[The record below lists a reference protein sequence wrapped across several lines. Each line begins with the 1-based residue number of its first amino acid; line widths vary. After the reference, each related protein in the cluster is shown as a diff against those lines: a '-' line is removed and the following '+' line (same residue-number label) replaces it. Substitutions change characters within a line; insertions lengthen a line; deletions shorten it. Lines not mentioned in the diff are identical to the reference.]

1 MHQNTQRP
9 ELDMRPPESDTRPLY
24 VRRLDAERQRVTA
37 ELEALQDGLADLR
50 RYLNS
55 PKFRE
60 PSDRQF
66 YVNTEDVLL
75 RLDES
80 LFAAAVA
87 GSEAAPDSEEMR

>member
-1 MHQNTQRP
+1 METQNTQR
-9 ELDMRPPESDTRPLY
+9 PESDTRPLY
-24 VRRLDAERQRVTA
+24 VRRLDAERLRVTA
-37 ELEALQDGLADLR
+37 ELEALQDGLVELR
-50 RYLNS
+50 AYLNS
-55 PKFRE
+55 EKFRA

-87 GSEAAPDSEEMR
+87 GSNAAPDSEQMR